1 MTSSPLGRPAI
12 SGYCSSL
19 FSWTDSIDKWLM
31 CGFSKNLWL
40 RRGNVGGRSLCLTS
54 ATASLSNL
62 VKLIY
67 LNAVVKVAR
76 PSLSGNLRSSE
87 SSMGFN
93 QRRHRA

>member
-1 MTSSPLGRPAI
+1 M
-12 SGYCSSL
+12 
-19 FSWTDSIDKWLM
+19 SWTDSIDKWLM

-76 PSLSGNLRSSE
+76 PSLSG
-87 SSMGFN
+87 SMVIGHQGQARFVII
-93 QRRHRA
+93 QKIRLVKRLDKFKV